1 MATEANAASE
11 EAMEAASKTVR
22 EVGLELSTIKN
33 AMRKLTIDNANKVNE
48 DNTFKVTAMKV
59 SGLPESA
66 QPRINLQLSSPIE
79 SKTITKIYDPL
90 DDEEKKD
97 DIDATAD
104 TSPATNSNDN
114 KEKEGD
120 DEEKVTEVVK
130 EEDEIEADAKDT
142 EEEKGKENAEEET
155 PVEEKTEVEK
165 ETPEVVEEEGEE
177 KEKTEVVEEEETP
190 VIVEAEEEKTE
201 VEKEAPAV
209 VEKEKT
215 EIETKKE
222 SSHVIFRGIDASTA
236 TLTVDLSDLDI
247 PLGSSATY
255 DLAPLCEIDV
265 LGGVTKKITDLK
277 VAIVPDET
285 MTSFATAACFED
297 NVDVDTGADADAV
310 IEENESESEDFQDA
324 VSEEGEAT
332 DKADNGVKVEEV
344 PTDDAAIATQ
354 DDDDTTGKNEN
365 GEKEEKVSSD
375 PIDVEESAE
384 EEETKEVVSEEAQQ
398 PEQVEET
405 KKDASEEAPEETT
418 EEIEKEKTTEQEET
432 TETETETKEEAVEVE
447 KTPSPEEGSS
457 ILLPTCVLDLK
468 IEYNASTKDQTLILT
483 EKYNAAVARHAVAVD
498 KLRKIGVAVRRAKIA
513 AAASSQLAT
522 TDNKKPAVKPGFLN
536 KQPKK
541 KEPMFYVRWYEKTL
555 GPNSL
560 FRKVYPIAKNY
571 VLFFGGVLLMHFQGH
586 QLALPPPV

>member
-1 MATEANAASE
+1 MHIHTYTRKHTQQIYQVSLPTI
-11 EAMEAASKTVR
+11 SFI
-22 EVGLELSTIKN
+22 LFISSTLYQKHKIN
-33 AMRKLTIDNANKVNE
+33 NQINKQ
-48 DNTFKVTAMKV
+48 V

-97 DIDATAD
+97 DVDATAD
-104 TSPATNSNDN
+104 TTPAIDSDDI
-114 KEKEGD
+114 KEKGGD
-120 DEEKVTEVVK
+120 DEEQVTEVVK
-130 EEDEIEADAKDT
+130 EEETGEDEIEADAKDT
-142 EEEKGKENAEEET
+142 EEEKGEENAEEEKA
-155 PVEEKTEVEK
+155 VEEKTEVEE
-165 ETPEVVEEEGEE
+165 ETPEVVEGEE

-222 SSHVIFRGIDASTA
+222 YSHVIFEGVDASIA

-277 VAIVPDET
+277 VAIVPDEI

-297 NVDVDTGADADAV
+297 NVEVDTGADAV

-324 VSEEGEAT
+324 VSEEGEAP
-332 DKADNGVKVEEV
+332 DKADDGVKVEGV
-344 PTDDAAIATQ
+344 PTDDAAAATQ
-354 DDDDTTGKNEN
+354 DDGDTTEKKEN
-365 GEKEEKVSSD
+365 GEKEEKETSD
-375 PIDVEESAE
+375 QVDVEESAE
-384 EEETKEVVSEEAQQ
+384 EEETKEVVSEEAQE
-398 PEQVEET
+398 PEQVEEAKQVAT
-405 KKDASEEAPEETT
+405 DEAPAETSEEIKKEE
-418 EEIEKEKTTEQEET
+418 TTEQEET
-432 TETETETKEEAVEVE
+432 TETETETKEEVAEVE
-447 KTPSPEEGSS
+447 KTPSPEEEGPS
-457 ILLPTCVLDLK
+457 IILPTCVLDLT
-468 IEYNASTKDQTLILT
+468 IEYNASTKDQILILT

-522 TDNKKPAVKPGFLN
+522 IDNKKPAVKPGFLN
-536 KQPKK
+536 KKPKK
-541 KEPMFYVRWYEKTL
+541 KEAMFYVRWYEKTL